1 MLRFNADY
9 KEVQACNGSNV
20 LTRLELFTETKKDK
34 DYEYIGPEPTIN
46 SSPLGL
52 L

>member
-20 LTRLELFTETKKDK
+20 LIRLELSNETKKDK

-46 SSPLGL
+46 FFPLGL
-52 L
+52 F